1 MYVVKFD
8 FVRDFKKKYYEI
20 IGFFYV
26 IKFDPNYFRK
36 MISIPRKTNTKM
48 LLWVFEKITWFFI
61 TCFQLIYTNS
71 LRLIKIVWFYFIIC
85 FYYLLLYL
93 FSIILIYIFHTIN
106 DKYFCKISYNYYFLY
121 KMNRIF

>member
-48 LLWVFEKITWFFI
+48 LL
-61 TCFQLIYTNS
+61 
-71 LRLIKIVWFYFIIC
+71 
-85 FYYLLLYL
+85 
-93 FSIILIYIFHTIN
+93 
-106 DKYFCKISYNYYFLY
+106 
-121 KMNRIF
+121 